1 MYLLKSNLFSL
12 QCILLKFCKNNI
24 VDSFRH
30 ISMVRTDHNL
40 ANMSIKFNATVFS
53 LIDKQN
59 ILNLQWLKK
68 KGGGGGLVGWLVL
81 KCVGNLVIKYLNVT

>member
-1 MYLLKSNLFSL
+1 MLKSNLFSL
-12 QCILLKFCKNNI
+12 QCILPKICKNNV

-30 ISMVRTDHNL
+30 ISMVRTDQNL

-68 KGGGGGLVGWLVL
+68 RGWGVGWLVGF
-81 KCVGNLVIKYLNVT
+81 KMRGQFGN

>member
-12 QCILLKFCKNNI
+12 QCILPKICKNNV

-53 LIDKQN
+53 LIEKQN
-59 ILNLQWLKK
+59 ILNLQWLKR
-68 KGGGGGLVGWLVL
+68 GGGVVL

>member
-1 MYLLKSNLFSL
+1 MYLTMLKSNLFSL
-12 QCILLKFCKNNI
+12 QCILPKICKNNV

-30 ISMVRTDHNL
+30 ISMVQTDHNL

-68 KGGGGGLVGWLVL
+68 GVWGVVL

>member
-12 QCILLKFCKNNI
+12 QCILPKICKNNV

-30 ISMVRTDHNL
+30 ISMVQTDHNL

-53 LIDKQN
+53 LIEKQN
-59 ILNLQWLKK
+59 ILNLQWLKR
-68 KGGGGGLVGWLVL
+68 GGGVVL

>member
-12 QCILLKFCKNNI
+12 QCILPKFCKNNV

-68 KGGGGGLVGWLVL
+68 GVWGVVL

>member
-12 QCILLKFCKNNI
+12 QCILPKFCKNNV

-30 ISMVRTDHNL
+30 ISMVQTDHNL

-59 ILNLQWLKK
+59 ILNLQWLKR
-68 KGGGGGLVGWLVL
+68 GGGGVVL
-81 KCVGNLVIKYLNVT
+81 KCVGNLVVKYLNVT

>member
-12 QCILLKFCKNNI
+12 QCILPVPKICKNI
-24 VDSFRH
+24 VVDSFRH

-59 ILNLQWLKK
+59 ILNLQWLKR
-68 KGGGGGLVGWLVL
+68 GVGV
-81 KCVGNLVIKYLNVT
+81 

>member
-12 QCILLKFCKNNI
+12 QCILPKICKNNV

-30 ISMVRTDHNL
+30 ISMVQTDHNL

-68 KGGGGGLVGWLVL
+68 GVWGVVL